1 MAETGSSEFLVFVT
15 LPGTT
20 DQFSARFAR
29 AAAVGRA
36 EECEIRLPHPLVS
49 RRHVE
54 LSCAGDAVTVRDLG
68 SRNGTIVDDAVIN
81 GESLTVGSR
90 AALHVAPYSL
100 VVTAQGDRITETMAF
115 EPGAPEP
122 GAQPPGTRLSAAGP
136 VPTRLSAGEP
146 ASDEPGVLE
155 NPDGLTE
162 RELEVIAF
170 LPRGYTNQ
178 TIVDAL
184 VISPRTVGN
193 HVANILGKSGL
204 ANRAEA
210 AAYAVRLGL
219 AGLE

>member
-1 MAETGSSEFLVFVT
+1 MADPGSSEFLVFVT

-20 DQFSARFAR
+20 EQFSARFGR
-29 AAAVGRA
+29 AAVVGRA
-36 EECEIRLPHPLVS
+36 EAADIRLPHPLVS

-54 LSCAGDAVTVRDLG
+54 LSCAGGAVTVRDLG

-90 AALHVAPYSL
+90 AALHVTPYSL
-100 VVTAQGDRITETMAF
+100 LVTAERDRIAETMAF
-115 EPGAPEP
+115 EPGASEP
-122 GAQPPGTRLSAAGP
+122 GAEPVVTRFASEAA
-136 VPTRLSAGEP
+136 AEGEP
-146 ASDEPGVLE
+146 PALAA

-178 TIVDAL
+178 AIADAL

-219 AGLE
+219 APFD

>member
-1 MAETGSSEFLVFVT
+1 MSDAGASEFLVFVT
-15 LPGTT
+15 LPGTSE
-20 DQFSARFAR
+20 QFSARFSSSAL
-29 AAAVGRA
+29 VGRA
-36 EECEIRLPHPLVS
+36 EDADIRLPHPLVS
-49 RRHVE
+49 RWHVE

-90 AALHVAPYSL
+90 AALHVTPYSL
-100 VVTAQGDRITETMAF
+100 VVTAQSDRIAETMAF

-122 GAQPPGTRLSAAGP
+122 
-136 VPTRLSAGEP
+136 VPTRVVAEAAVARERTSNGP
-146 ASDEPGVLE
+146 SVLD

-178 TIVDAL
+178 AIADAL

-193 HVANILGKSGL
+193 HVANILAKTRL

-210 AAYAVRLGL
+210 AAYAVRLVPFGD
-219 AGLE
+219 